1 MGMSLD
7 FDVDLEKGL
16 VHCVNESPEKP
27 LISTST
33 DNKSVITGEETVGS
47 LENDVTPVQSAKPGW
62 GRSDRKENRKKS
74 ASKPPRPPRGPSLDA
89 ADRKLIREIA
99 ELAILKRAR
108 VERMR
113 ALKKSRAA
121 KAASAASSFGNVLAT
136 LLTVI
141 FFFVLVLQ
149 GLSPRAAASSGRS
162 PLVDTGKANGG
173 FVSVQYAGT
182 PSASEPD
189 GGYTG
194 PGLAQR
200 LPNLLKPVSGLKR
213 R

>member
-27 LISTST
+27 LIPTST
-33 DNKSVITGEETVGS
+33 ENKPVITGEETVGS